1 MVFVMGKKVL
11 SSVIL
16 SLLVFLS
23 VFCSQNKAHA
33 RSLEEIKNSGTLRIG
48 ICDDLPPVQFRDSK
62 GDAVGIDPDLG
73 KMIAESLKVKPEWK
87 HISSPKYRAE
97 MLLGKNADLVISSF
111 QITKER
117 MDVIGLSEPYF
128 TTGLALMIRSKDRGT
143 IKTYNDLDG
152 KTIVTT
158 KGSTSEKMI
167 LELLPGA
174 RLIPVS
180 DTLSTYDYL
189 KRGEADAIVN
199 DRIFL
204 DHYASGK
211 KDFYVLDGTL
221 SADQYGIGVNKEDSE
236 LLDYVNSFITEI
248 QKNGRLNSLI
258 SKYINGAQL
267 AQVPMAKT
275 FGFSIYEVQ
284 ENDTL
289 IGLAKKF
296 YNDATK
302 WNVIHASN
310 LDTIKLVNIL
320 TQGWKIKIPNL
331 KSSPPEPPATASTPE
346 KVADQPEKKISAL
359 ESVLKAKANSSP
371 IKMPSQK
378 KTVANPKIKEFDL
391 NEVETYDKR
400 FN

>member
-1 MVFVMGKKVL
+1 MVFVMRKKIL
-11 SSVIL
+11 SSVAL
-16 SLLVFLS
+16 SFLVFSS
-23 VFCSQNKAHA
+23 VFCNQNKADA
-33 RSLEEIKNSGTLRIG
+33 RSLEEIKNSGILRIG

-62 GDAVGIDPDLG
+62 GEAVGIDPDLG

-87 HISSPKYRAE
+87 RISSPKYRAE
-97 MLLGKNADLVISSF
+97 MLLEKNADLVISSF

-128 TTGLALMIRSKDRGT
+128 TTGLALMIRSKDKGI

-204 DHYASGK
+204 DHYASDK
-211 KDFYVLDGTL
+211 RDFYVLDGTL

-236 LLDYVNSFITEI
+236 LLDFVNGFVSEI
-248 QKNGRLNSLI
+248 KKNGRLNSLV
-258 SKYINGAQL
+258 SKYVNGAHQ
-267 AQVPMAKT
+267 AEVPVAKS
-275 FGFSIYEVQ
+275 FGFSVYEVQ

-289 IGLAKKF
+289 IGLARKF

-302 WNVIHASN
+302 WNVIHSSN

-320 TQGWKIKIPNL
+320 TPGWKIKIPNL
-331 KSSPPEPPATASTPE
+331 KSSPPEPQPVAKMPE
-346 KVADQPEKKISAL
+346 KVADSPQKKISAL

-371 IKMPSQK
+371 IKIASEK
-378 KTVANPKIKEFDL
+378 KNITNSKIKEYDL